1 MCGDSKAPCNLPC
14 RGDETWSYLHEL
26 LLLPLAAADGVP
38 DGAHLAQD
46 GLRVLQLVARRAARH
61 LLVDPGGQGRERDV
75 SVLPPAG
82 AQESTEW
89 SERECMPVCSQRR
102 EQTLRYVKASAQ

>member
-1 MCGDSKAPCNLPC
+1 MCGLPPR

-46 GLRVLQLVARRAARH
+46 GLRVLQLVARRAVRH
-61 LLVDPGGQGRERDV
+61 LLVDPGGQGLGEGRRGNV

-89 SERECMPVCSQRR
+89 SERECMPACSQRR
-102 EQTLRYVKASAQ
+102 EQTLRCVKASAQ